1 MIIKK
6 KDINQFNLK
15 KMKIIFIIKYLFCF
29 MILSSCM
36 APKVMFQFNQKS
48 EINNWLIVD
57 DNVMGGKSLSTF
69 KLNTDGYG
77 VFGGSISLENNG
89 GFCSVRY
96 SFEKVKLKGNSKIR
110 IKLLGDGKNYQ
121 FRIKSNSGDYY
132 SYITTFSTSGV
143 WQETEI
149 SLKDMYP
156 SFRGRRLDKPNFSE
170 DYFEEITFLI
180 GNKKKEDFKLM
191 IDRIELR

>member
-1 MIIKK
+1 
-6 KDINQFNLK
+6 
-15 KMKIIFIIKYLFCF
+15 

-96 SFEKVKLKGNSKIR
+96 SFEKVKLNRNSKIR
-110 IKLLGDGKNYQ
+110 IKLLGDGKDYQ

-149 SLKDMYP
+149 SLKNMYP
-156 SFRGRRLDKPNFSE
+156 SFRGRRLDKPNFSD

>member
-1 MIIKK
+1 MKLRLIIK
-6 KDINQFNLK
+6 DLICL
-15 KMKIIFIIKYLFCF
+15 
-29 MILSSCM
+29 MILTSCM
-36 APKVMFQFNQKS
+36 APKVMFQFNQNS
-48 EINNWLIVD
+48 ETNKWIVVD
-57 DNVMGGKSLSTF
+57 DDVMGGESLSTF

-96 SFEKVKLKGNSKIR
+96 GFEKVQLKRNSKIR
-110 IKLLGDGKNYQ
+110 IKLLGDGKDYQ

-132 SYITTFSTSGV
+132 SYITSFTTTGE
-143 WQETEI
+143 WQEIEI
-149 SLKDMYP
+149 YLKDMYP
-156 SFRGRRLDKPNFSE
+156 SFRGRRLDKPNFS
-170 DYFEEITFLI
+170 DVYFEEITFLI

>member
-1 MIIKK
+1 
-6 KDINQFNLK
+6 
-15 KMKIIFIIKYLFCF
+15 MKIIFIIKYLFCF